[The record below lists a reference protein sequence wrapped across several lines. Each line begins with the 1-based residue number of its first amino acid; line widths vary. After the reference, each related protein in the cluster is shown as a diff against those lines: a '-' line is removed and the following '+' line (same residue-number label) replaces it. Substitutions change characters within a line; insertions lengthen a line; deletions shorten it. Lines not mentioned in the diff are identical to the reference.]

1 MSFRR
6 LVEMCDSNI
15 REEIGDFYFVS
26 KSRMDNLISNLEQ
39 GAKRISEL
47 TEIIAKQQE
56 QIKELQEQ
64 YVKEYLEASKQEER
78 DEFQ

>member
-15 REEIGDFYFVS
+15 RQEIGDFYFVS

-56 QIKELQEQ
+56 QIKELQSQ
-64 YVKEYLEASKQEER
+64 HVKEYLDEVNKVGGER
-78 DEFQ
+78 

>member
-64 YVKEYLEASKQEER
+64 YVKEYLEASKQEEK
-78 DEFQ
+78 DE